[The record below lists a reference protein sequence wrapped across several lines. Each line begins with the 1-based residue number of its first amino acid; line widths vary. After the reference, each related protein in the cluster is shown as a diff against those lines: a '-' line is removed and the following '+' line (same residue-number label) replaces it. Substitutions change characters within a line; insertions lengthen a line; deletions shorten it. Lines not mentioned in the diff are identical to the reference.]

1 MSSLSQVHESVN
13 QSAVALQN
21 RNVIVIKPLLLTA
34 SLMAFSSMALAEGPA
49 ITMYQDPNCG
59 CCGGWAQHM
68 RDEGFEVKEVKV
80 VKIQDVKRL
89 LRVPENLASCHTAM
103 IEETGQLIEGH
114 VPAKVVKRMMNDG
127 SVRGVAAPG
136 MPANS
141 PGMGQMDGN
150 LVTVDFNGRPYSR
163 D

>member
-1 MSSLSQVHESVN
+1 MHQSVN

-34 SLMAFSSMALAEGPA
+34 SLMVFSSVALAQGPA

-89 LRVPENLASCHTAM
+89 FKVPEDLASCHTAM

-136 MPANS
+136 MPVHS

-150 LVTVDFNGRPYSR
+150 LVTVDFDGRPYSR

>member
-1 MSSLSQVHESVN
+1 M
-13 QSAVALQN
+13 
-21 RNVIVIKPLLLTA
+21 IKPLLLTA
-34 SLMAFSSMALAEGPA
+34 SLMAFSSIALAEGPA

-59 CCGGWAQHM
+59 CCEGWAQHM

-89 LRVPENLASCHTAM
+89 LKVPENLESCHTAM
-103 IEETGQLIEGH
+103 VEETGQLIEGH
-114 VPAKVVKRMMNDG
+114 VPAKVVRRMMNDR

-141 PGMGQMDGN
+141 PGMGQLDGN

>member
-1 MSSLSQVHESVN
+1 MHESVN

-34 SLMAFSSMALAEGPA
+34 SLMAFSSMALAEGPV

>member
-1 MSSLSQVHESVN
+1 VHESVN

>member
-1 MSSLSQVHESVN
+1 MHESVN

-21 RNVIVIKPLLLTA
+21 RDVIVIKPLLLTA

-68 RDEGFEVKEVKV
+68 RDEGFEVKEVTV

-103 IEETGQLIEGH
+103 IDETGQLIEGH

-150 LVTVDFNGRPYSR
+150 LVTVDFDGRPYSR

>member
-1 MSSLSQVHESVN
+1 VHQSVN

-34 SLMAFSSMALAEGPA
+34 SLMVFSSVALAQGPA

-89 LRVPENLASCHTAM
+89 FKVPEDLASCHTAM

-136 MPANS
+136 MPVNS

-150 LVTVDFNGRPYSR
+150 LVTVDFDGRPYSR

>member
-1 MSSLSQVHESVN
+1 
-13 QSAVALQN
+13 
-21 RNVIVIKPLLLTA
+21 
-34 SLMAFSSMALAEGPA
+34 
-49 ITMYQDPNCG
+49 
-59 CCGGWAQHM
+59 M

-89 LRVPENLASCHTAM
+89 FKVPEDLASCHTAM

-136 MPANS
+136 MPVNS

-150 LVTVDFNGRPYSR
+150 LVTVDFDGRPYSR

>member
-1 MSSLSQVHESVN
+1 M
-13 QSAVALQN
+13 
-21 RNVIVIKPLLLTA
+21 IKPLLLTA
-34 SLMAFSSMALAEGPA
+34 SLMVFSSVALAQGSA

-89 LRVPENLASCHTAM
+89 FKVPEDLASCHTAM

-136 MPANS
+136 MPVNS

-150 LVTVDFNGRPYSR
+150 LVTVDFDGRPYSR